1 MFVFAFAEKLTRISL
16 ATMLRMPSSQGRRG
30 IRISP
35 ISHLMWFSM
44 VANSKILHCRSKNS
58 LVVECQR
65 YFVLE
70 RPLFQ
75 FHKQHAKF
83 ANEVHHLTRFFEKVD
98 SQLSSRLMILNR
110 QLLKMK
116 NGRKLTKI
124 AYKPNFSRS
133 STKQNDYVRMIFP
146 ENSSLQCFR
155 KAPLSMVTP
164 NTESRNPM
172 DCLCVE
178 NHSKL

>member
-35 ISHLMWFSM
+35 ISHLLWFSV

-75 FHKQHAKF
+75 FYKQHAKF

-116 NGRKLTKI
+116 NGRKLTKNCI
-124 AYKPNFSRS
+124 Q
-133 STKQNDYVRMIFP
+133 TKLQPFINKAKWLRQNDT
-146 ENSSLQCFR
+146 SR
-155 KAPLSMVTP
+155 KLEPSVF
-164 NTESRNPM
+164 
-172 DCLCVE
+172 
-178 NHSKL
+178 